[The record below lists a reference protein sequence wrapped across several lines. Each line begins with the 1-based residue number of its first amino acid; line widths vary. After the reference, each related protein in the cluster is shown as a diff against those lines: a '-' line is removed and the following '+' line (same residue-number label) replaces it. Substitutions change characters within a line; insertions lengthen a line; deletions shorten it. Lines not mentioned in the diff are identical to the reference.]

1 MKRQQTGNDGVDDNN
16 NNNNNNNNFRI
27 RSPPSKNDPDYSGS
41 SPAFPDKP
49 ERWPQGQ
56 LVQVQHWIF
65 QRRGFHHSSGLY
77 KIN

>member
-27 RSPPSKNDPDYSGS
+27 WSPPSKNDPDYSGS

-49 ERWPQGQ
+49 ERRPQGQ
-56 LVQVQHWIF
+56 LVQVQHWIL
-65 QRRGFHHSSGLY
+65 QRRGFHHYSGKLT
-77 KIN
+77 N